1 MAPRPNPAPDA
12 DSVVIQAERRDI
24 EEVEIRP
31 TLAKL
36 MSLLDA
42 DNVRDHL
49 ERVDLCVS
57 GYDSDPRD
65 PCEIPDVR
73 EWMAALDK
81 AFPYWFAFLNKQSQ
95 SMGLVTFALC
105 PYIKVPGGGI
115 AIDPAGLRGFM
126 MVHFAAVNELVDKGV
141 LTEGDNR
148 TISEH
153 VADYYAG
160 QMRPT
165 D

>member
-1 MAPRPNPAPDA
+1 
-12 DSVVIQAERRDI
+12 
-24 EEVEIRP
+24 
-31 TLAKL
+31 
-36 MSLLDA
+36 
-42 DNVRDHL
+42 
-49 ERVDLCVS
+49 
-57 GYDSDPRD
+57 
-65 PCEIPDVR
+65 
-73 EWMAALDK
+73 
-81 AFPYWFAFLNKQSQ
+81 
-95 SMGLVTFALC
+95 MGLVTFALC